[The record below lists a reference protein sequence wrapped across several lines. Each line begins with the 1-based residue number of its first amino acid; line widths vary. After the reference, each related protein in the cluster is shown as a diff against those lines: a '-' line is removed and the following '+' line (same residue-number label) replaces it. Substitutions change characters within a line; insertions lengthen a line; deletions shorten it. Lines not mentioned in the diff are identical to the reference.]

1 MIEVIELN
9 TKYLNKRVKNCT
21 IKARM
26 FNMFAPV
33 EDVWF
38 EEVATN
44 CNKNIAMQSLKKTL
58 KQKEVTGELYNKIM
72 SKVAYILDNNKK
84 DRICEFVNIFCPES
98 GYTYVIDVEQ
108 TRKRLKK
115 ETSLNKRCNKRGE
128 YISDKRRKQQLKVI
142 LKDFFNDLFEVD
154 YDALSQLLEEEVHLA
169 IKAGTFDFENSVL
182 KLNDDI
188 SIKVRLRKTI
198 IIGKY
203 IVEVKSITYRDEKI
217 DDYFADYFRYI
228 SVIGEDVYDILD
240 NRDNIFFDDECKL
253 LEAIAD
259 VVEKL
264 DSKYEDC
271 DIAEITNACVE
282 CALENDYEPS
292 EELISIVKNNAKIYN
307 EACNILVL
315 LRSLRY

>member
-1 MIEVIELN
+1 MN
-9 TKYLNKRVKNCT
+9 TKYWKKQVKNCT

-84 DRICEFVNIFCPES
+84 DRIYEFVNIFCPET
-98 GYTYVIDVEQ
+98 GCTYVVDVEQ
-108 TRKRLKK
+108 TCERLRKA
-115 ETSLNKRCNKRGE
+115 TSLDKRRNERGE
-128 YISDKRRKQQLKVI
+128 YIYDKRRKQQLKVI
-142 LKDFFNDLFEVD
+142 LKDFFGDLFEVD
-154 YDALSQLLEEEVHLA
+154 YDALSQLLDEEIHLA
-169 IKAGTFDFENSVL
+169 INAGTFDFDNPVFNINEDVSV
-182 KLNDDI
+182 
-188 SIKVRLRKTI
+188 KVRLRKTAF
-198 IIGKY
+198 IGKY
-203 IVEVKSITYRDEKI
+203 IVEVESITYRGEKI
-217 DDYFADYFRYI
+217 DDDFADYFRFI
-228 SVIGEDVYDILD
+228 SVINKDVYDFIN
-240 NRDNIFFDDECKL
+240 NRDNIFFDDEREL

-259 VVEKL
+259 VVEKI

-271 DIAEITNACVE
+271 NLAEIVNLCVE

-292 EELISIVKNNAKIYN
+292 EELITVIKDNLKIYN
-307 EACNILVL
+307 AATTGLLVR
-315 LRSLRY
+315 RSLRY

>member
-1 MIEVIELN
+1 MLDK
-9 TKYLNKRVKNCT
+9 KYRKKQVKNCT

-84 DRICEFVNIFCPES
+84 DRIYEFVNIFCPET
-98 GYTYVIDVEQ
+98 GCTYVVDVEQ
-108 TRKRLKK
+108 TCKRLKK
-115 ETSLNKRCNKRGE
+115 ETSL
-128 YISDKRRKQQLKVI
+128 DKRRKQQLKVI

-154 YDALSQLLEEEVHLA
+154 YDVLSQLLDEEIHLA
-169 IKAGTFDFENSVL
+169 INEGTFDFDNRVFNINEDVNVKVNL
-182 KLNDDI
+182 K
-188 SIKVRLRKTI
+188 KTI
-198 IIGKY
+198 AIGKY
-203 IVEVKSITYRDEKI
+203 IVEVDSITYKGKKI
-217 DDYFADYFRYI
+217 DNDFADYFRFI
-228 SVIGEDVYDILD
+228 SVVNEDVYDLIN
-240 NRDNIFFDDECKL
+240 NRDNIFFSDEREL

-259 VVEKL
+259 VVEKI

-271 DIAEITNACVE
+271 NIAEIIDLCVE
-282 CALENDYEPS
+282 CALENDYEPP
-292 EELISIVKNNAKIYN
+292 EELIAIIKDNLKIYN
-307 EACNILVL
+307 AATTGLLVR
-315 LRSLRY
+315 RSLRY

>member
-1 MIEVIELN
+1 MLDK
-9 TKYLNKRVKNCT
+9 KYRKKQVKNCT

-84 DRICEFVNIFCPES
+84 DRIYEFVNIFCPET
-98 GYTYVIDVEQ
+98 GCTYVVDVEQ
-108 TRKRLKK
+108 TCKRLRKA
-115 ETSLNKRCNKRGE
+115 TSLDKRRNERGE
-128 YISDKRRKQQLKVI
+128 YIYDKRRKQQLKVI
-142 LKDFFNDLFEVD
+142 LKDFFGDLFEVD
-154 YDALSQLLEEEVHLA
+154 YDELSQCLDEEIHLA
-169 IKAGTFDFENSVL
+169 INAGTFDFDNPVFNINEDVSV
-182 KLNDDI
+182 
-188 SIKVRLRKTI
+188 KVRLRKAAL
-198 IIGKY
+198 IGKY
-203 IVEVKSITYRDEKI
+203 IIEVESITYRGEKI
-217 DDYFADYFRYI
+217 DDDFADYFRFI
-228 SVIGEDVYDILD
+228 SGINEDVYDFIN
-240 NRDNIFFDDECKL
+240 NRDNIFFDDEREL

-264 DSKYEDC
+264 DDEYEDY

-292 EELISIVKNNAKIYN
+292 EELISIIKDNLKIYSAATN
-307 EACNILVL
+307 GLLVR
-315 LRSLRY
+315 RSLRY

>member
-1 MIEVIELN
+1 MN
-9 TKYLNKRVKNCT
+9 TKYWNKQVKNCT

-84 DRICEFVNIFCPES
+84 DRIYEFVNIFCPET
-98 GYTYVIDVEQ
+98 GCTYVVDVEQ
-108 TRKRLKK
+108 TCKRLRKA
-115 ETSLNKRCNKRGE
+115 TSLDKRRNERGE
-128 YISDKRRKQQLKVI
+128 YIYDKRRKQQLKVI
-142 LKDFFNDLFEVD
+142 LKDFFGDLFEVD
-154 YDALSQLLEEEVHLA
+154 YDELSQLLDEEIHLA
-169 IKAGTFDFENSVL
+169 INAGTFDFDNPVFNINEDVSV
-182 KLNDDI
+182 
-188 SIKVRLRKTI
+188 KVRLRKTAL
-198 IIGKY
+198 IGKY
-203 IVEVKSITYRDEKI
+203 IIEVESITYRGEKI
-217 DDYFADYFRYI
+217 DDDFADYFRFI
-228 SVIGEDVYDILD
+228 SVINKDVYDFIN
-240 NRDNIFFDDECKL
+240 NRDNIFFSDEREL

-259 VVEKL
+259 VVEKI

-271 DIAEITNACVE
+271 NLAEIVNLCVE

-292 EELISIVKNNAKIYN
+292 EELITIIKDNLKIYN
-307 EACNILVL
+307 AATTGLLVR
-315 LRSLRY
+315 RSLRY

>member
-1 MIEVIELN
+1 MLDK
-9 TKYLNKRVKNCT
+9 KYRKKQVKNCT

-84 DRICEFVNIFCPES
+84 DRIYEFVNIFCPET
-98 GYTYVIDVEQ
+98 GCTYVVDVEQ
-108 TRKRLKK
+108 TCKRLRNA
-115 ETSLNKRCNKRGE
+115 TSLDKRRNERGE
-128 YISDKRRKQQLKVI
+128 YIYDKRRKQQLKVI

-154 YDALSQLLEEEVHLA
+154 YDVLAQLLDEEIHLA
-169 IKAGTFDFENSVL
+169 INEGTFDFDNRVFNINEDVNVKVNL
-182 KLNDDI
+182 K
-188 SIKVRLRKTI
+188 KTI
-198 IIGKY
+198 AIGKY
-203 IVEVKSITYRDEKI
+203 IVEVDSITYKGKKI
-217 DDYFADYFRYI
+217 DNDFADYFRFI
-228 SVIGEDVYDILD
+228 SVVNEDVYDLIN
-240 NRDNIFFDDECKL
+240 NRDNFFFSDEREL

-259 VVEKL
+259 VVEKI
-264 DSKYEDC
+264 DSKYGDC
-271 DIAEITNACVE
+271 NLAEIVNLCVE

-292 EELISIVKNNAKIYN
+292 EELISVVKNNAKIYN
-307 EACNILVL
+307 EACNSLVL

>member
-1 MIEVIELN
+1 MLDK
-9 TKYLNKRVKNCT
+9 KYRKKQVKNCT

-33 EDVWF
+33 EEVWF

-84 DRICEFVNIFCPES
+84 DRIYEFVNIFCPET
-98 GYTYVIDVEQ
+98 GCTYVVDVEQ
-108 TRKRLKK
+108 TCKRLKK

-142 LKDFFNDLFEVD
+142 LKDFFGDLFEVD
-154 YDALSQLLEEEVHLA
+154 YDELSQRLDEEIHLA
-169 IKAGTFDFENSVL
+169 INAGTFDFDNPVFNINEDVSV
-182 KLNDDI
+182 
-188 SIKVRLRKTI
+188 KVRLRKTAL
-198 IIGKY
+198 IGKY
-203 IVEVKSITYRDEKI
+203 IIEVESITYRGEKI
-217 DDYFADYFRYI
+217 DDDFADYFRYI
-228 SVIGEDVYDILD
+228 ARINKDVYDFVN
-240 NRDNIFFDDECKL
+240 NRDNIFFDDEREL

-259 VVEKL
+259 IVEKL
-264 DSKYEDC
+264 DDEYEDY

-282 CALENDYEPS
+282 CTLENDYEPS
-292 EELISIVKNNAKIYN
+292 EELISIVKNNANMYN
-307 EACNILVL
+307 QACCGLVL
-315 LRSLRY
+315 RRSLRY

>member
-1 MIEVIELN
+1 MLDK
-9 TKYLNKRVKNCT
+9 KYRKKQVKNCT

-84 DRICEFVNIFCPES
+84 DRIYEFVNIFCPET
-98 GYTYVIDVEQ
+98 GCTYVVDVEQ
-108 TRKRLKK
+108 TCKRLKK
-115 ETSLNKRCNKRGE
+115 ETSLDKRRNERGE
-128 YISDKRRKQQLKVI
+128 YIYDKRRKQQLKVI

-154 YDALSQLLEEEVHLA
+154 YDVLAQLLDEEIHLA
-169 IKAGTFDFENSVL
+169 INEGTFDFDNRVFNINEDVNVKVNL
-182 KLNDDI
+182 K
-188 SIKVRLRKTI
+188 KTI
-198 IIGKY
+198 AIGKY
-203 IVEVKSITYRDEKI
+203 IVEVDSITYKGKKI
-217 DDYFADYFRYI
+217 DNDFADYFRFI
-228 SVIGEDVYDILD
+228 SVVNEDVYDLIN
-240 NRDNIFFDDECKL
+240 NRDNIFFSDEREL

-259 VVEKL
+259 VVEKI

-271 DIAEITNACVE
+271 NIAEIIDLCVE
-282 CALENDYEPS
+282 CALENDYEPP
-292 EELISIVKNNAKIYN
+292 EELIAIIKDNLKIYN
-307 EACNILVL
+307 AAIIGLLVR
-315 LRSLRY
+315 RSLRY

>member
-1 MIEVIELN
+1 MLDK
-9 TKYLNKRVKNCT
+9 KYRKKQVKNCT

-84 DRICEFVNIFCPES
+84 DRIYEFVNIFCPET
-98 GYTYVIDVEQ
+98 GCTYVVDVEQ
-108 TRKRLKK
+108 TCKRLKK
-115 ETSLNKRCNKRGE
+115 ETSLDKRRNERGE
-128 YISDKRRKQQLKVI
+128 YIYDKRRKQQLKVI

-154 YDALSQLLEEEVHLA
+154 YDVLAQLLDEEIHLA
-169 IKAGTFDFENSVL
+169 INEGTFDFDNRVFNINEDVSVKVNL
-182 KLNDDI
+182 K
-188 SIKVRLRKTI
+188 KTI
-198 IIGKY
+198 AIGKY
-203 IVEVKSITYRDEKI
+203 IVEVDSITYKGKKI
-217 DDYFADYFRYI
+217 DNDFADYFRFI
-228 SVIGEDVYDILD
+228 SVVNEDVYDLIN
-240 NRDNIFFDDECKL
+240 NRDNIFFSDEREL

-259 VVEKL
+259 VVEKI

-271 DIAEITNACVE
+271 NIAEIIDLCVE
-282 CALENDYEPS
+282 CALENDYEPP
-292 EELISIVKNNAKIYN
+292 EELIAIIKDNLKIYN
-307 EACNILVL
+307 AATTGLLVR
-315 LRSLRY
+315 RSLRY

>member
-1 MIEVIELN
+1 MLDK
-9 TKYLNKRVKNCT
+9 KYRKKQVKNCT

-26 FNMFAPV
+26 FNMFVPV

-84 DRICEFVNIFCPES
+84 DRIYEFVNIFCPET
-98 GYTYVIDVEQ
+98 GCTYVVDVEQ
-108 TRKRLKK
+108 TCKRLRKA
-115 ETSLNKRCNKRGE
+115 TSLDKRRNERGE

-142 LKDFFNDLFEVD
+142 LKDFFGDLFEVD
-154 YDALSQLLEEEVHLA
+154 YDELSQLLDEEIHLA
-169 IKAGTFDFENSVL
+169 INASTFDFDNPVFNINEDVSV
-182 KLNDDI
+182 
-188 SIKVRLRKTI
+188 KVRLRKTAF
-198 IIGKY
+198 IGKY
-203 IVEVKSITYRDEKI
+203 IVEVKSITYHGEKI
-217 DDYFADYFRYI
+217 DDDFADYFRYI
-228 SVIGEDVYDILD
+228 ARINKDVYDFVN
-240 NRDNIFFDDECKL
+240 NRDNIFFDDEREL

-264 DSKYEDC
+264 DDEYEDY

-282 CALENDYEPS
+282 CALENDYEPP
-292 EELISIVKNNAKIYN
+292 EELISIVKNNANMYN
-307 EACNILVL
+307 QARCGLVL
-315 LRSLRY
+315 RRSLRY

>member
-1 MIEVIELN
+1 MLDK
-9 TKYLNKRVKNCT
+9 KYRKKQVKNCT

-26 FNMFAPV
+26 FDMFAPV

-84 DRICEFVNIFCPES
+84 DRIYEFVNIFCPET
-98 GYTYVIDVEQ
+98 GCTYVVDVEQ
-108 TRKRLKK
+108 TCKRLRKA
-115 ETSLNKRCNKRGE
+115 TSLDKRRNERGE
-128 YISDKRRKQQLKVI
+128 YIYDKRRKQQLKVI

-154 YDALSQLLEEEVHLA
+154 YDILAQLLDEEIHLA
-169 IKAGTFDFENSVL
+169 INEGTFDFDNRVFNINEDVSVKVNL
-182 KLNDDI
+182 K
-188 SIKVRLRKTI
+188 KTI
-198 IIGKY
+198 AIGKY
-203 IVEVKSITYRDEKI
+203 IVEVDSITYKGKKI
-217 DDYFADYFRYI
+217 DNDFADYFRFI
-228 SVIGEDVYDILD
+228 SVVNEDVYDLIN
-240 NRDNIFFDDECKL
+240 NRDNIFFSDEREL

-259 VVEKL
+259 VVEKI

-271 DIAEITNACVE
+271 NLAEITDLCVE

-292 EELISIVKNNAKIYN
+292 EELIAIIKDNLKIYN
-307 EACNILVL
+307 AATTGLLVR
-315 LRSLRY
+315 RSLRY

>member
-1 MIEVIELN
+1 MLDK
-9 TKYLNKRVKNCT
+9 KYRKKQVKNCT

-84 DRICEFVNIFCPES
+84 DRIYEFVNIFCPET
-98 GYTYVIDVEQ
+98 GCTYVVDVEQ
-108 TRKRLKK
+108 TCKRLRKA
-115 ETSLNKRCNKRGE
+115 TSLDKRRNERGE
-128 YISDKRRKQQLKVI
+128 YIYDKRRKQQLKVI
-142 LKDFFNDLFEVD
+142 LKDFFGDLFEVD
-154 YDALSQLLEEEVHLA
+154 YDELSQLLDEEIHLA
-169 IKAGTFDFENSVL
+169 INEGTFDFDNRVFNINEDVSVKVNL
-182 KLNDDI
+182 K
-188 SIKVRLRKTI
+188 KTI
-198 IIGKY
+198 AIGKY
-203 IVEVKSITYRDEKI
+203 IIEVDSITYKGKKI
-217 DDYFADYFRYI
+217 DNDFADYFRFI
-228 SVIGEDVYDILD
+228 SVVNEDVYDFIN
-240 NRDNIFFDDECKL
+240 NRDNIFFSDEREL

-259 VVEKL
+259 VVEKI

-271 DIAEITNACVE
+271 NLAEIIDLCVE

-292 EELISIVKNNAKIYN
+292 EELITIIKDNLKIYN
-307 EACNILVL
+307 AATTGLLVR
-315 LRSLRY
+315 RSLRY

>member
-1 MIEVIELN
+1 MLDK
-9 TKYLNKRVKNCT
+9 KYRKKQVKNCT

-84 DRICEFVNIFCPES
+84 DRIYEFVNIFCPET
-98 GYTYVIDVEQ
+98 GCTYVVDVEQ
-108 TRKRLKK
+108 TCKRLKK
-115 ETSLNKRCNKRGE
+115 ETSLDKRRNERGE
-128 YISDKRRKQQLKVI
+128 YIYDKRRKQQLKVI

-154 YDALSQLLEEEVHLA
+154 YDVLAQLLDEEIHLA
-169 IKAGTFDFENSVL
+169 INEGTFDFDNRVFNINEDVNVKVNL
-182 KLNDDI
+182 K
-188 SIKVRLRKTI
+188 KTI
-198 IIGKY
+198 AIGKY
-203 IVEVKSITYRDEKI
+203 IVEVDSITYKGKKI
-217 DDYFADYFRYI
+217 DNDFADYFRFI
-228 SVIGEDVYDILD
+228 SVVNEDVYDLIN
-240 NRDNIFFDDECKL
+240 NRDNIFFSDEREL

-259 VVEKL
+259 VVEKI

-271 DIAEITNACVE
+271 NIAEIIDLCVE
-282 CALENDYEPS
+282 CALENDYEPP
-292 EELISIVKNNAKIYN
+292 EELIAIIKDNLKIYN
-307 EACNILVL
+307 AATIGLLVR
-315 LRSLRY
+315 RSLRY